1 MTSAISTP
9 PPSWMPC
16 LDMRCVSY
24 ALLVRLSPFSILNRF
39 AYLPLI
45 VILAQAEQAAALE
58 ARLDSLVKDNLIK
71 PRGGVL
77 VKGKGASSGGGAAE
91 DITQRMQR
99 KVQGRA
105 PPKRGGSK
113 KKKK

>member
-1 MTSAISTP
+1 
-9 PPSWMPC
+9 
-16 LDMRCVSY
+16 V
-24 ALLVRLSPFSILNRF
+24 
-39 AYLPLI
+39 
-45 VILAQAEQAAALE
+45 QAEQAAALE

-77 VKGKGASSGGGAAE
+77 VKGKGAGSGGGAAE

-99 KVQGRA
+99 KVQGSRA